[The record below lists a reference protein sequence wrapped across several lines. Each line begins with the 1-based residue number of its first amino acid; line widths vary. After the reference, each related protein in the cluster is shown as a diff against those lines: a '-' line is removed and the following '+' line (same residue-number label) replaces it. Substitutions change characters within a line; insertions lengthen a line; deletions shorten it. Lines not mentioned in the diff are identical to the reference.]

1 METQIFNPV
10 LNDGLYLAEDYYGI
24 DSQELM
30 YKKDTLL
37 TVDVLIHLL
46 ISGYEFIN
54 TKEEK

>member
-24 DSQELM
+24 DSQELI

-37 TVDVLIHLL
+37 TSYVLMHLL
-46 ISGYEFIN
+46 MSGYEFIN
-54 TKEEK
+54 TKKEK